1 MAIGPGGEVTTTGL
15 MNNPTTIPEAP
26 DMSAMNQAPQQAQEQ
41 APQQAPQQAVEPITQ
56 APQQL
61 AMMQRPEPKSPEVIE
76 KLNALSDEEAEQLAM
91 VLSPSLS
98 NILKKVVP
106 EASDLISQF
115 TSAEENVI
123 LPVSVVKNFARKKYP
138 SNTEQESLQG
148 FVTEL
153 SESQSDDTNNVPPE
167 NVQASN
173 PNGMMAQEPD
183 TLETDAIDQGLV

>member
-1 MAIGPGGEVTTTGL
+1 
-15 MNNPTTIPEAP
+15 
-26 DMSAMNQAPQQAQEQ
+26 
-41 APQQAPQQAVEPITQ
+41 
-56 APQQL
+56 
-61 AMMQRPEPKSPEVIE
+61 
-76 KLNALSDEEAEQLAM
+76 M

-98 NILKKVVP
+98 SILTKIIP
-106 EASDLISQF
+106 EASDVISQF

-138 SNTEQESLQG
+138 SNTEQESIQG

-173 PNGMMAQEPD
+173 PNGMMAQEPNAMPED
-183 TLETDAIDQGLV
+183 TDAIDQGLV

>member
-1 MAIGPGGEVTTTGL
+1 MAIGPDGKVTTTGL
-15 MNNPTTIPEAP
+15 MDNSAKIPEAP
-26 DMSAMNQAPQQAQEQ
+26 NMSAMKMAKGEPLPQDPTKPVNPFAPK
-41 APQQAPQQAVEPITQ
+41 PTGPVLPKD
-56 APQQL
+56 
-61 AMMQRPEPKSPEVIE
+61 PEMIA
-76 KLNALSDEEAEQLAM
+76 KLESLSDEEKQQLDM

-98 NILKKVVP
+98 SILTKILP
-106 EASDLISQF
+106 EASDVISQF

-138 SNTEQESLQG
+138 SNTEQESIQG

-173 PNGMMAQEPD
+173 PNGMMVKEPD
-183 TLETDAIDQGLV
+183 TTETDAIDQGLV